1 MNLVSLTEDL
11 NALAAQHPGLV
22 QLVQRIEAPAADF
35 AARARLLCE
44 LGTRAR
50 LGPYA
55 TLALLLKAQ
64 WQLEAPVAGQW
75 CPWTDAERLRE
86 PLGET
91 ASGMP
96 AAEFELLVLEQ
107 CALSC
112 HLIGHSEVISLASR
126 HEAEGRLLVTASAGD
141 REAFLA
147 EKRAWL
153 LDEHQYD
160 WRLLLRQQLVGELES
175 TRTRYIAAFGPDPV
189 DVVVLVDYV
198 QAAHRVALMR
208 YRSAL
213 DDPTLT
219 TEELAL
225 RLKQDLMTPDA
236 EAALV
241 PLEPELRQTLFDT
254 VRGVQDDYK
263 TLRHLAGLWSQGNV
277 QPASEEDRRLAALLF
292 GRLARLI
299 HPDLLERHKDYPGI
313 TPGNKDR
320 LKEIWEQAKG
330 AHGSRAFLSRDK
342 LINYVEH
349 LQGWIHEVERILR
362 AMAFHSPSRLL
373 FGKTLGERHADLRRL
388 TEDVQLRLHAVRDE
402 IADLEFDPLHEE
414 YRRVI
419 AMGAAELKA
428 ERERMTAQ
436 TARWNAEAR
445 SLSMALAARHAE
457 ADHIR
462 GTNRPEDQP

>member
-1 MNLVSLTEDL
+1 MDFVSIAEDL
-11 NALAAQHPGLV
+11 KLMGRLHPGLV
-22 QLVQRIEAPAADF
+22 PLVQRIEAAGPDF
-35 AARARLLCE
+35 ATRARPLGE

-50 LGPYA
+50 LGPYG

-64 WQLEAPVAGQW
+64 WQWEAPVAGQW

-86 PLGET
+86 PLGEAT
-91 ASGMP
+91 SGML

-112 HLIGHSEVISLASR
+112 HLVGHSEVTSLASR
-126 HEAEGRLLVTASAGD
+126 HEAEGRLLVAASAGD

-147 EKRAWL
+147 EKRTWL
-153 LDEHQYD
+153 LDELQYD
-160 WRLLLRQQLVGELES
+160 WLLLLRQQLVGELEN
-175 TRTRYIAAFGPDPV
+175 TRMRYLAAIGQS
-189 DVVVLVDYV
+189 LVDYV
-198 QAAHRVALMR
+198 EAAHRVALMR

-213 DDPTLT
+213 NDPTLT

-225 RLKQDLMTPDA
+225 RLQQDLATPDA
-236 EAALV
+236 EAAFV
-241 PLEPELRQTLFDT
+241 PLEPELRQALFDT

-263 TLRHLAGLWSQGNV
+263 TLRHLAGLLSQGNV

-299 HPDLLERHKDYPGI
+299 HPDLLERHNDYPGI
-313 TPGNKDR
+313 APGNKER

-349 LQGWIHEVERILR
+349 LQSWIAEVERILR

-373 FGKTLGERHADLRRL
+373 FGETLGERRADLRRL
-388 TEDVQLRLHAVRDE
+388 TEDVQRRLHAVRDE
-402 IADLEFDPLHEE
+402 IADLESDPLHGE

-419 AMGAAELKA
+419 TMGDAELKA
-428 ERERMTAQ
+428 ERERMAAQ
-436 TARWNAEAR
+436 TERWNAEAR

-457 ADHIR
+457 ADDSR
-462 GTNRPEDQP
+462 GTNRLEDQP

>member
-1 MNLVSLTEDL
+1 MNLVSIAEDL
-11 NALAAQHPGLV
+11 KLMGTLHPGLV
-22 QLVQRIEAPAADF
+22 PLVQRIEAAGPDF
-35 AARARLLCE
+35 ATWARLLGE

-50 LGPYA
+50 LGSYG
-55 TLALLLKAQ
+55 TLAMLLKAQ

-86 PLGET
+86 QLGDT
-91 ASGMP
+91 ALGMP

-112 HLIGHSEVISLASR
+112 HLIGHVEVASLASL
-126 HEAEGRLLVTASAGD
+126 HGAEDRLLVAASAED

-147 EKRAWL
+147 DKRTWL

-160 WRLLLRQQLVGELES
+160 WLLLLRQQLVGELES
-175 TRTRYIAAFGPDPV
+175 TRMRYLAAIGQA
-189 DVVVLVDYV
+189 LVDYV
-198 QAAHRVALMR
+198 EAAHRVALMR

-219 TEELAL
+219 TEELTL
-225 RLKQDLMTPDA
+225 RLQHDLVMPDA
-236 EAALV
+236 DAAFV
-241 PLEPELRQTLFDT
+241 PLEPELRQALIET

-299 HPDLLERHKDYPGI
+299 HPDLLERHKDYAGI
-313 TPGNKDR
+313 TRENRYR
-320 LKEIWEQAKG
+320 LEEIWGQAKG

-342 LINYVEH
+342 LINYVEN
-349 LQGWIHEVERILR
+349 LQGWITEVERILR

-373 FGKTLGERHADLRRL
+373 FGETLGERHADLRRL
-388 TEDVQLRLHAVRDE
+388 TEDVQRRLHAVRDE
-402 IADLEFDPLHEE
+402 IANLEFDPLHGE

-419 AMGAAELKA
+419 AMGEVELKA
-428 ERERMTAQ
+428 ERERMAAQ
-436 TARWNAEAR
+436 TDRWNAEAR

-457 ADHIR
+457 TGDSGEPDR
-462 GTNRPEDQP
+462 LEDRP